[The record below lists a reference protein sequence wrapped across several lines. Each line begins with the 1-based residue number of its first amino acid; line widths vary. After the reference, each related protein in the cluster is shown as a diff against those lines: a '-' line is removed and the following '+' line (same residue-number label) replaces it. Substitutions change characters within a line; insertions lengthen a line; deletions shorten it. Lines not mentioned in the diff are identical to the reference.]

1 MEEALVDG
9 VEDIEYDDDFATI
22 YTQPTML
29 AEVRDALRARGGRI
43 SDAYL
48 GMRAKTKLELRDAAL
63 SAALTFLEAL
73 EEHEDAQRVFS
84 NLDLGAV
91 PLEALT

>member
-1 MEEALVDG
+1 MRRRFR
-9 VEDIEYDDDFATI
+9 DD
-22 YTQPTML
+22 YTRPAML
-29 AEVRDALRARGGRI
+29 AEVRDALRARDERI

-48 GMRAKTKLELRDAAL
+48 GMRAKTKLELGGAEL

-73 EEHEDAQRVFS
+73 EEHEDAQRIFS
-84 NLDLGAV
+84 NLDLNKV